1 MKETKISGS
10 SSFKDRA
17 TAEKVAS
24 TVLSD
29 SKNIS
34 KMAL

>member
-1 MKETKISGS
+1 MKDTQISGS

-24 TVLSD
+24 SVLSD
-29 SKNIS
+29 PKTLL
-34 KMAL
+34 K